1 MPLQSLQYIPCLSL
15 IVAEQFFPRHA
26 VWALADVSAEEET
39 EDDDED
45 DEPPPGA
52 PPGVPLT
59 CPRPLYFA
67 HPL

>member
-15 IVAEQFFPRHA
+15 IVAEQFFPRHDVCA
-26 VWALADVSAEEET
+26 VTVAEEET